1 MTAPW
6 STGRD
11 KIEAMIRARELEQ
24 LDGAAA
30 DGEFHLDRADAIVAS
45 AEALVASD
53 PPSSFTLAY
62 DAYRTGLAALLAH
75 QGLRATS
82 TGGHVAFGA
91 AARAQF
97 DGRFLEFD
105 HLRRMRH
112 ATEYPRSPT
121 DTDVT
126 VAEAREACAMAREA
140 CEAVRKLLPHLGV
153 WR

>member
-6 STGRD
+6 TSGKD
-11 KIEAMIRARELEQ
+11 KIQAMIRNRELEQ

-30 DGEFHLDRADAIVAS
+30 DGEFHLERADAVAAS
-45 AEALVASD
+45 AQALAESD
-53 PPSSFTLAY
+53 PASSFTLAY
-62 DAYRTGLAALLAH
+62 DAYRTALAALLAH
-75 QGLRATS
+75 QGLRVTTS
-82 TGGHVAFGA
+82 GGHIAFGA

-97 DGRFLEFD
+97 DGQFVEFD

-121 DTDVT
+121 DAQVT
-126 VAEAREACAMAREA
+126 VAEAREACEMAQEA
-140 CEAVRKLLPHLGV
+140 CAAVRKLLPHLGI